1 MSVTNVQG
9 TDIKF
14 NVQIVS
20 SVRKNAKSVEDV
32 ARSEIDTGAISFLEI
47 EDNLV
52 DPGIKGYISLRNP
65 FGILDRV
72 RLLRDSERT
81 FFLDI
86 NLEDQQ
92 SRVKDL
98 KNKKISLLGVIENNS
113 ALSTNVTD
121 DNILM
126 KFEEAQTSFMK
137 KTSLHKLVEV
147 EGLETKDNA
156 DLPALLNTILV
167 KWLNMISTPS
177 SKDVGI
183 RFIDEKFSSVVGNG
197 VTSNIRCFWSEVE
210 DSVYDVVY
218 RIYRACLLNDQGR
231 VPSLQIT
238 SSEGDR
244 GELDRKF
251 TLKELFTD
259 RHREFIANYPT
270 GGNFAD
276 VYIEEFTIVPETNTS
291 PQNASVY
298 NEVEKYNLIRADI
311 QTARE
316 KYWCNYFVTA
326 HGDDSSPADLTVTN
340 TDIVKFSSIVDEF
353 EENDIDSKDAKIFSN
368 IPVITTTDLKLTK
381 VEQGDAESG
390 PGLVKN
396 QIKNQVKNSLI
407 FLNDTITFN
416 VKGQMYRKPGM
427 FITIKGGEALSDA
440 NDPISSIWLVISIKH
455 QFKEMVYENE
465 VTAVRLFGNKDK
477 YSTLVGEVVGD

>member
-20 SVRKNAKSVEDV
+20 SVRKNAKDVRDV

-52 DPGIKGYISLRNP
+52 DPGIIGHISLRNP

-72 RLLRDSERT
+72 KLLRDTERT

-92 SRVKDL
+92 SRAKDL
-98 KNKKISLLGVIENNS
+98 KNKKISFLGVIENNAS
-113 ALSTNVTD
+113 LSTNVTD
-121 DNILM
+121 DNILI
-126 KFEEAQTSFMK
+126 KFEEAQTSLMK

-147 EGLETKDNA
+147 EGLDANKNA
-156 DLPALLNTILV
+156 ELPKLLDTILA
-167 KWLNMISTPS
+167 KWLSMVSTPS
-177 SKDVGI
+177 NKDVGI
-183 RFIDEKFSSVVGNG
+183 RFIDEGFKSVVGNG
-197 VTSNIRCFWSEVE
+197 VISNIRCFWSELE
-210 DSVYDVVY
+210 DSVYDVFY
-218 RIYRACLLNDQGR
+218 RIYQACLLNDQGR

-238 SSEGDR
+238 SSESDR

-251 TLKELFTD
+251 NLKELFTD
-259 RHREFIANYPT
+259 RHREFINTYPN

-276 VYIEEFTIVPETNTS
+276 IYMEEFTIVPETNNS
-291 PQNASVY
+291 QNASLY
-298 NEVEKYNLIRADI
+298 NEVEKYDLIRADI
-311 QTARE
+311 KTARE

-326 HGDDSSPADLTVTN
+326 HGDESSPADLTT
-340 TDIVKFSSIVDEF
+340 TDTAIIEFSSIVDEY
-353 EENDIDSKDAKIFSN
+353 EENDLDSKDKRTFSN
-368 IPVITTTDLKLTK
+368 VPVITTNDLKLIK
-381 VEQGDAESG
+381 KEQGDAESG
-390 PGLVKN
+390 KAVVLN

-407 FLNDTITFN
+407 FLNDTIKFK
-416 VKGQMYRKPGM
+416 VKGQMYRKPGT
-427 FITIKGGEALSDA
+427 FITINGGEAISDTL
-440 NDPISSIWLVISIKH
+440 DPLGNVWLVISIKH
-455 QFKEMVYENE
+455 IFKEMLYENE

-477 YSTLVGEVVGD
+477 YSTLVGEAGGD